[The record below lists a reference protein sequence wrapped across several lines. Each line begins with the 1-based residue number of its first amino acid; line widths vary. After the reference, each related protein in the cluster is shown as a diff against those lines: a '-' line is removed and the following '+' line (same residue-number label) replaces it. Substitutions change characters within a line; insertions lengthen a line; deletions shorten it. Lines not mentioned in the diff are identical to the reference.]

1 MVQDT
6 YKRVQFYGKVAEGGN
21 NSSINVVNHASL
33 NFTDAF
39 TVIARIYINPDDKL
53 MEADDRGLISKS
65 DGGGAAGGFW
75 LGYADYNPYFR
86 SFRFNIISGGA
97 SNNAYS
103 TNSVKEAGWYHVV
116 GTFDKTLGSENIK
129 LFQNAVRMTTTNL
142 LNSMDANVRPITI
155 GGISSSNWM
164 LKGYMS
170 EVQLYNRALTE
181 SEINYNYLHPNNP
194 KRQGLVMSLVQTSID
209 KPAAGTW
216 RDVSPQTGNNGT
228 ITNATTSKYPA
239 ISAGRN
245 ALFFPTAAG
254 SDRVDCGNGASL
266 DPSTTGLISGEFWFK
281 TARNV
286 AGVVVGIA
294 DKIGAGNGY
303 QFYYDRGSKTLI
315 LISGP
320 GAAIQSVAI
329 NDFIDGS
336 WKHVAFTHTGGAAT
350 GEIYVN
356 GINKTATRTVRALAN
371 SATNLLIGNTN
382 SLVYAPVGGY
392 IPAARLY
399 NRILTPEDV
408 LYNYH
413 HPNNPKR
420 RGLVLNLS
428 QESLYG
434 TKWYD
439 LSGNANDGTITG
451 AIAKNIAD
459 SLTGD

>member
-1 MVQDT
+1 MQDT

-228 ITNATTSKYPA
+228 ITNATTSKYPS

-254 SDRVDCGNGASL
+254 TDYVDCGNGVSL
-266 DPSTTGLISGEFWFK
+266 QLTGTISGEFWVKF
-281 TARNV
+281 APSYPNV
-286 AGVVVGIA
+286 VTISAKLSGGNGWEFDSVLNRLDLYIA
-294 DKIGAGNGY
+294 SGGAGIGV
-303 QFYYDRGSKTLI
+303 
-315 LISGP
+315 
-320 GAAIQSVAI
+320 QSVTI
-329 NDFIDGS
+329 PGLRDGT
-336 WKHVAFTHTGGAAT
+336 WKHIVFTYTPGAAT
-350 GEIYVN
+350 GEIYIN
-356 GINKTATRTVRALAN
+356 SINKTAARAARAMAD
-371 SATNLLIGNTN
+371 SGTNLRLSVSGF
-382 SLVYAPVGGY
+382 APVGGY
-392 IPAARLY
+392 YSAARIY
-399 NRILTPEDV
+399 NRILTPEEV
-408 LYNYH
+408 AYNYR

-439 LSGNANDGTITG
+439 LSGNANNGTITG

>member
-1 MVQDT
+1 MVQLIHRRVWFNGMTSYVTGTDLDINTSFSIGVRFKVKSLPNTTTVNMLVEKGGDVVSANYFLRVDT
-6 YKRVQFYGKVAEGGN
+6 
-21 NSSINVVNHASL
+21 
-33 NFTDAF
+33 
-39 TVIARIYINPDDKL
+39 
-53 MEADDRGLISKS
+53 
-65 DGGGAAGGFW
+65 
-75 LGYADYNPYFR
+75 
-86 SFRFNIISGGA
+86 
-97 SNNAYS
+97 
-103 TNSVKEAGWYHVV
+103 V
-116 GTFDKTLGSENIK
+116 GTLFGMVRNNLDTLQTQIFGGTKVNDDVWHYAVLVWDRTAQTLNIYVDAMRDAAPIASAFAD
-129 LFQNAVRMTTTNL
+129 LFQNNENFKLGYWWNSSL
-142 LNSMDANVRPITI
+142 L
-155 GGISSSNWM
+155 GYISDFHIH
-164 LKGYMS
+164 L
-170 EVQLYNRALTE
+170 RALTE

-194 KRQGLVMSLVQTSID
+194 SRRDLAVSYTQDSID
-209 KPAAGTW
+209 QPAAGTW
-216 RDVSPQTGNNGT
+216 KDRSGNARNGT
-228 ITNATTSKYPA
+228 MTACTTSKYPS

-266 DPSTTGLISGEFWFK
+266 NPTLTGLISGEFWFK

-399 NRILTPEDV
+399 NSILTAEEV
-408 LYNYH
+408 NYNFK

-434 TKWYD
+434 TRWQD
-439 LSGNANDGTITG
+439 LSGNANHGTITG
-451 AIAKNIAD
+451 ALPKNIAD